1 MKQPPSSYLRGQSA
15 GNPLLLGAGPSK
27 ASSRAALGTFYR
39 LALPES
45 WWIRF
50 LYVITILQRKRKQ
63 QHFGQL
69 IVANG
74 VVRQQFGSAGGR
86 TYLRL
91 LGGKT
96 EMWRIALRALAQV
109 RQQQNFD
116 TLPFDGFPFLKVGC
130 QPTHSRPIC
139 DSGDLQLRHHL
150 LQWYC
155 RLHLTL
161 SPKHSPRGTTTT
173 VAFQSIFLDC
183 QKKDRKLFLLFLC
196 FQVVDFLN
204 DLYTC
209 FDDISGE
216 FDVYKVRWKHLLGRE
231 KMHPRGPL
239 IFYIHLRNAN
249 LHFSVFCAALLY
261 KAIWQTL
268 KSDLELKIPPVPQKL
283 RERGYH
289 TQESFL
295 NAFSFSLPKSLDVN

>member
-1 MKQPPSSYLRGQSA
+1 MKQPPSSYLRDQSA

-27 ASSRAALGTFYR
+27 ANSRAALGTFYR

-109 RQQQNFD
+109 RQFWHFTFWWFYFFLFKRSVASQLIQGQSVIAETFNSVTIYFSD
-116 TLPFDGFPFLKVGC
+116 IVGFTSLSAQSTPLEV
-130 QPTHSRPIC
+130 R
-139 DSGDLQLRHHL
+139 LR
-150 LQWYC
+150 
-155 RLHLTL
+155 R
-161 SPKHSPRGTTTT
+161 
-173 VAFQSIFLDC
+173 
-183 QKKDRKLFLLFLC
+183 
-196 FQVVDFLN
+196 
-204 DLYTC
+204 
-209 FDDISGE
+209 
-216 FDVYKVRWKHLLGRE
+216 
-231 KMHPRGPL
+231 
-239 IFYIHLRNAN
+239 
-249 LHFSVFCAALLY
+249 
-261 KAIWQTL
+261 
-268 KSDLELKIPPVPQKL
+268 
-283 RERGYH
+283 
-289 TQESFL
+289 
-295 NAFSFSLPKSLDVN
+295 